1 MRRSWG
7 ISCGATRAW
16 RRRKAPRRRALD
28 YGCGPGYFL
37 AECREAGF
45 EVSGIEFSETAARY
59 ARERLDLEVHTQP
72 EKALAELP
80 AGGFQLVT
88 AWAVLEH
95 TPRPREVLAGLIR
108 ALAPGGALC
117 LTVPNMR
124 CWRYRI
130 EGARW
135 FNVGNPTHLVFF
147 RRPGLARLLGEL
159 SLVRVIRP
167 VFWGGRPGFGP
178 VANLAQYLARLA
190 GLGSDLRLYAEK
202 PG

>member
-1 MRRSWG
+1 M
-7 ISCGATRAW
+7 
-16 RRRKAPRRRALD
+16 LD

-37 AECREAGF
+37 AECREVGLEAT
-45 EVSGIEFSETAARY
+45 GIEFSDTAARY
-59 ARERLDLEVHTQP
+59 ARERLDLEVRTQP

-80 AGGFQLVT
+80 AGGFGLVT

-95 TPRPREVLAGLIR
+95 TPRPGDVLAGLVR
-108 ALAPGGALC
+108 ALAPGGVLC
-117 LTVPNMR
+117 LTVPNMK
-124 CWRYRI
+124 CWRYLI

-135 FNVGNPTHLVFF
+135 FNVSNPTHLVFF
-147 RRPGLARLLGEL
+147 RRSELARLLGEL
-159 SLVRVIRP
+159 GLKGIIRP

-202 PG
+202 PS